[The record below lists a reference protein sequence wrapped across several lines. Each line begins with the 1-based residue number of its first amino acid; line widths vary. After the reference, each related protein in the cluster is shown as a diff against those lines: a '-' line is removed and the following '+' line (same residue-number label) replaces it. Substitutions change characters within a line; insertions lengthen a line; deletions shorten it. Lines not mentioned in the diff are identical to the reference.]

1 MDLDTIKVPKFS
13 TVVKSE
19 PYITAAG
26 IYPSQDCMY
35 RMNNHVL
42 CAVSTIIVQI
52 NQVATMLTS
61 NHF

>member
-19 PYITAAG
+19 PYITG
-26 IYPSQDCMY
+26 IYPSEDCMY

-42 CAVSTIIVQI
+42 
-52 NQVATMLTS
+52 
-61 NHF
+61 